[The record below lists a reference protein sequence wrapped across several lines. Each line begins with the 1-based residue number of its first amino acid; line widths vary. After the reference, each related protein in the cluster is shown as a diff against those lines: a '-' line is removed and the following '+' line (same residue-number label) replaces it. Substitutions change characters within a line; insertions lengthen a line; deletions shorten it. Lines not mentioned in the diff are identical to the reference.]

1 MGPKESVMQEGLSTE
16 EVLHVAAL
24 ARVAVTPEELERLR
38 RQLNLIL
45 ETFQVLGEVDTK
57 DVPPTSF
64 AIDIHSVMR
73 EDEPRPSFPR
83 EDVLQNAPRQEDG
96 FIRVKA
102 VLE

>member
-1 MGPKESVMQEGLSTE
+1 MQEGLSNE

-24 ARVAVTPEELERLR
+24 ARVAVTPQELERVR
-38 RQLNLIL
+38 TQLNLIL
-45 ETFQVLGEVDTK
+45 ETFKVLGEVDTT
-57 DVPPTSF
+57 DVPPTGF

-73 EDEPRPSFPR
+73 DDEPRPSFPR
-83 EDVLQNAPRQEDG
+83 DEVLKNAPRQEDG

>member
-1 MGPKESVMQEGLSTE
+1 MPDVLSNE

-24 ARVAVTPEELERLR
+24 ARVDVTPQELERLR
-38 RQLNLIL
+38 SQLNLIL

-57 DVPPTSF
+57 DIPPTSF

-83 EDVLQNAPRQEDG
+83 EEMLKNAPRQEDG